1 MRIGYHRGEEW
12 LNWSIY
18 ERPASRPSGVSKTS
32 ARNAARLA
40 HGEPKRIRK
49 LETAQQEKASR
60 DLDLHRI
67 EPGDGR

>member
-1 MRIGYHRGEEW
+1 MAEPINLR
-12 LNWSIY
+12 
-18 ERPASRPSGVSKTS
+18 T
-32 ARNAARLA
+32 ARKRAKRRQQDEDANAARLA

-49 LETAQQEKASR
+49 LATAQQEKASR